1 MEKMNQQKLE
11 ELHRLAKG
19 TVKEKKI
26 ALTFGYQ
33 PIIEALKKDDNKE
46 VSDFAQTMDANRDL
60 KLYKNNLYYRRSKEQ
75 FQKDLKQA
83 TQYMYATLILI
94 VIAIVSIFIAVI
106 IFFVNP
112 TANASLFIAIT
123 VLAIVGS
130 LVTVL
135 LSKRIGVSYND
146 SKQSLARSKY
156 LLNISQSNSQ
166 SLQAQINNNE

>member
-1 MEKMNQQKLE
+1 MDTMNQQKLE

-94 VIAIVSIFIAVI
+94 GIAIVSILIAVI

-112 TANASLFIAIT
+112 TANVSLFITIT
-123 VLAIVGS
+123 VLAILGS

-135 LSKRIGVSYND
+135 LSKRVGISYNN